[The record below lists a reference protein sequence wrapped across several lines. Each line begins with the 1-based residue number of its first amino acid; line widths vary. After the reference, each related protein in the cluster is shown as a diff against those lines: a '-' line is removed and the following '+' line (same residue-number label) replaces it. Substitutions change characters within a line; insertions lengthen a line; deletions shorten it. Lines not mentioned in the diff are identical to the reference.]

1 VAIEVA
7 DLDEMR
13 PGHVAAP
20 RDRPGER
27 LLAQVG
33 PDHDDLPGLDVCAV
47 VDEQRC
53 HPLER
58 ALIHRRRCYRPAGL
72 DRRGSMAAVASL
84 AEQWDEIVQRQPRDW
99 SSLYFCLRL
108 RDPAQSEETALAIS
122 PLNPW
127 HDGDWRSG
135 VFHFRAARRYG
146 YGAAA
151 QLCRK
156 RLSTV
161 DGLGIVGT
169 LALERQISDVR
180 PAHTQGVA

>member
-1 VAIEVA
+1 
-7 DLDEMR
+7 
-13 PGHVAAP
+13 
-20 RDRPGER
+20 
-27 LLAQVG
+27 
-33 PDHDDLPGLDVCAV
+33 
-47 VDEQRC
+47 
-53 HPLER
+53 
-58 ALIHRRRCYRPAGL
+58 
-72 DRRGSMAAVASL
+72 MAAVATL

-99 SSLYFCLRL
+99 SSLYLRLHL

-161 DGLGIVGT
+161 DSLGIVGT
-169 LALERQISDVR
+169 LTLERQISDVR
-180 PAHTQGVA
+180 PVHTQGVA

>member
-1 VAIEVA
+1 
-7 DLDEMR
+7 
-13 PGHVAAP
+13 
-20 RDRPGER
+20 
-27 LLAQVG
+27 
-33 PDHDDLPGLDVCAV
+33 
-47 VDEQRC
+47 
-53 HPLER
+53 
-58 ALIHRRRCYRPAGL
+58 
-72 DRRGSMAAVASL
+72 MAAVASL
-84 AEQWDEIVQRQPRDW
+84 TEQWDEIVQRQPRDW
-99 SSLYFCLRL
+99 SSLYFSLRL

-151 QLCRK
+151 QICRK